1 MCFVFL
7 VFQKGET
14 EGQYT
19 LRQCVSLVSHSCH
32 MSHLCIVSMFEAL
45 RQTYMI
51 VNRDVMTSNVPK
63 FTDRVCIMV

>member
-1 MCFVFL
+1 MCFVLL

-32 MSHLCIVSMFEAL
+32 TSHLCIVSVSEAA

-51 VNRDVMTSNVPK
+51 VNRDMMLSNVPK
-63 FTDRVCIMV
+63 CTDHVFIMV